1 MPGETGFLFCTQLI
15 LNKGERMILSFFSS
29 KILFRSDESV
39 PSGMQKSGLNTFLT
53 YFLQ

>member
-15 LNKGERMILSFFSS
+15 LNKGDRMILSFFS
-29 KILFRSDESV
+29 KILYRSDESI
-39 PSGMQKSGLNTFLT
+39 PSGMQKSGSNTILT